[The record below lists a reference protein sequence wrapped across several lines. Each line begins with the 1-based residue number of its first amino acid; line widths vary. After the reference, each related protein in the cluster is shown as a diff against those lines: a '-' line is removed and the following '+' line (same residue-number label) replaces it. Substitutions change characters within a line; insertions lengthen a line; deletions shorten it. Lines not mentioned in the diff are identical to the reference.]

1 MHGAYLH
8 GGAILGL
15 AISGYQPVQWFEEES
30 VQYPMEIQEM
40 NEWSV

>member
-15 AISGYQPVQWFEEES
+15 AVSGYLPVQWFEEDS
-30 VQYPMEIQEM
+30 AIPNGDSR
-40 NEWSV
+40 NE